1 VYGRRRNDQREREEH
16 RACLLILA
24 RGVEQ
29 RIPLAKGTGLIP
41 VVLFVRTFT
50 VLDG

>member
-1 VYGRRRNDQREREEH
+1 MTDPEKQREREYH
-16 RACLLILA
+16 RMALAVLA

-29 RIPLAKGTGLIP
+29 RIPFAEGTYPIP

-50 VLDG
+50 LWFAC